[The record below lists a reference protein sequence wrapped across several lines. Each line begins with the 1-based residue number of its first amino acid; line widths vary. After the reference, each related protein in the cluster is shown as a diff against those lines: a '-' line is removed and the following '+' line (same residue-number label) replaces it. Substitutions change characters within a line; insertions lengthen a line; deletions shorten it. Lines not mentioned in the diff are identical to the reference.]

1 VWRGTW
7 HGTHRRNWEG
17 IAATGRNATRT
28 VIIIGRFAGGKLA
41 EDWVKYDRFNLFR
54 QLGTL

>member
-1 VWRGTW
+1 MWRGTYR
-7 HGTHRRNWEG
+7 GNWEG

-41 EDWVKYDRFNLFR
+41 EDCVEYDRFNLFR